1 MAVSAEGVK
10 APAGFLLVD
19 KPAGMTSHD
28 VVARARRI
36 FATRKIGHAGT
47 LDPMATGVL
56 ILGVNA
62 GTRLLGHLSLADKS
76 YVGTIRLG
84 ASSSTDDR
92 EGNLSDVVDSGGVSA
107 QSIEKVLATLRGE
120 IMQRPSSVSA
130 IKVNGQRAYT
140 RVRDGELVEIPE
152 RKVTVHQLDIVN
164 IATQGAFMDV
174 DVCTKVSSGT
184 YIRAIAR
191 DLGESLG
198 VGGHLTSLRRTSI
211 GPFNAASCYNLEALE
226 TLSDPWAEVLPLAEI
241 AKLIWPIFT
250 LTNEQSVAVRM
261 GQRIPWPENFSQP
274 VIALIDSEGELAAL
288 SEKRNSECAY
298 IAVFPSGVRTPSN
311 LRS

>member
-1 MAVSAEGVK
+1 MATSAEGIK

-36 FATRKIGHAGT
+36 FGTRKIGHAGT

-56 ILGVNA
+56 VLGVNA

-84 ASSSTDDR
+84 AASSTDDR
-92 EGNLSDVVDSGGVSA
+92 EGELGLVSDSSYVSPEA
-107 QSIEKVLATLRGE
+107 IEEVLVSLRGE

-130 IKVNGQRAYT
+130 IKVNGQRAYA
-140 RVRDGELVEIPE
+140 RVRDGQLVELPE
-152 RKVTVHQLDIVN
+152 RKVSVYELDVVGITS
-164 IATQGAFMDV
+164 AGEFMDI
-174 DVCTKVSSGT
+174 DICTKVSSGT

-198 VGGHLTSLRRTSI
+198 VGGHLTSLRRTAI
-211 GPFNAASCYNLEALE
+211 GPFNEATCHNLEGLEAL
-226 TLSDPWAEVLPLAEI
+226 SNPWVDVLPLAEI
-241 AKLIWPIFT
+241 AEMIWQVFT
-250 LTNEQSVAVRM
+250 LTAEESMAVRM
-261 GQRIPWPENFSQP
+261 GQRISWPEAFSQP

-288 SEKRNSECAY
+288 SERRDSSCSY
-298 IAVFPSGVRTPSN
+298 IAVFPGGVRSPSN

>member
-1 MAVSAEGVK
+1 MATSAEVIK

-28 VVARARRI
+28 VVARARKI

-56 ILGVNA
+56 VLGVNA
-62 GTRLLGHLSLADKS
+62 GTRLLGHLSLSDKS

-84 ASSSTDDR
+84 ATSSTDDR
-92 EGNLSDVVDSGGVSA
+92 EGELGLVSDSSHVSSEA
-107 QSIEKVLATLRGE
+107 IEEVLGTLRGE

-130 IKVNGQRAYT
+130 IKIDGQRAYA
-140 RVRDGELVEIPE
+140 RVRDGQLVEIPE
-152 RKVTVHQLDIVN
+152 RKVSVYQLDVVGV
-164 IATQGAFMDV
+164 APSGQFMDI

-211 GPFNAASCYNLEALE
+211 GPFNELTCHNLENLE
-226 TLSDPWAEVLPLAEI
+226 ELSDPWSAVLPLANI
-241 AKLIWPIFT
+241 AKMIWPFFT
-250 LTNEQSVAVRM
+250 LTPEQSAAVRM
-261 GQRIPWPENFSQP
+261 GQRIAWPEGFSEP
-274 VIALIDSEGELAAL
+274 MIALIDSEGELAAL
-288 SEKRNSECAY
+288 SEKRDSLCSY
-298 IAVFPSGVRTPSN
+298 IAVFPSGVQPPSN
-311 LRS
+311 LRP